1 MLYTAARLVS
11 IVCTLILVP
20 VATPHAQDSRQPP
33 SISLSASL
41 VGRDSFQQ
49 YCAWCHG
56 AGGRGDGPGASGLN
70 TPPADLT
77 TLARRNGGAYPTG
90 RVRETVQGGTGMPAA
105 HSAEMP
111 TWGPIFRTFEGD
123 TRARIRV
130 ENLIAFLQTLQVPST
145 AAGDDG
151 SQLFRTYCASCHGT
165 DARGMG
171 PMADRIRHVPP
182 DLTRFAARNGGV
194 FPAERVRR
202 IIDGRDVAS
211 HGDRDM
217 PVWGDAFKRTRGG
230 RSEAEVKLRI
240 DAIVKYLEG
249 IQERATE

>member
-1 MLYTAARLVS
+1 MFDTAARRLFVVFTLALAAVS
-11 IVCTLILVP
+11 
-20 VATPHAQDSRQPP
+20 APHAQAPRQPP

-56 AGGRGDGPGASGLN
+56 SGGRGDGAASGLS

-77 TLARRNGGAYPTG
+77 TLALRNGGAYPAA
-90 RVRETVQGGTGMPAA
+90 RVRETVLGGTGVPAA

-130 ENLIAFLQTLQVPST
+130 ENLIAFLQTLQAPST
-145 AAGDDG
+145 AAGDEG
-151 SQLFRTYCASCHGT
+151 SRLFRTYCASCHGT
-165 DARGMG
+165 DARGVG
-171 PMADRIRHVPP
+171 PLPDRLRHVPP

-217 PVWGDAFKRTRGG
+217 PVWGDAFKRTRDG
-230 RSEAEVKLRI
+230 RTEAEVKLRI
-240 DAIVKYLEG
+240 DAIVKYLEA
-249 IQERATE
+249 IQERTTE

>member
-1 MLYTAARLVS
+1 MLRTAALRVS
-11 IVCTLILVP
+11 IVSMLTLAAASAP
-20 VATPHAQDSRQPP
+20 YAQDSRQPP

-56 AGGRGDGPGASGLN
+56 SAGRGDGRASGLN

-77 TLARRNGGAYPTG
+77 TLARRNGGAYPAG
-90 RVRETVQGGTGMPAA
+90 RVRETVLGGTGMPAA

-111 TWGPIFRTFEGD
+111 TWGPIFRTFESD
-123 TRARIRV
+123 ARTRVRV
-130 ENLIAFLQTLQVPST
+130 DNLVAFIATLQAPST
-145 AAGDDG
+145 AAGDQG

-171 PMADRIRHVPP
+171 PMADRMRHQPP
-182 DLTRFAARNGGV
+182 DLTRFAARNGGL
-194 FPAERVRR
+194 FPSERVRR
-202 IIDGRDVAS
+202 IIDGRDVTS

-217 PVWGDAFKRTRGG
+217 PVWGDAFKRTRDG

-240 DAIVKYLEG
+240 DAIVKYLEA

>member
-1 MLYTAARLVS
+1 MANTPARRVLVVVTLVLAAVS
-11 IVCTLILVP
+11 AP
-20 VATPHAQDSRQPP
+20 RAQGPRQPP

-56 AGGRGDGPGASGLN
+56 SGGRGDGTGATGL
-70 TPPADLT
+70 TTRPADLT
-77 TLARRNGGAYPTG
+77 TLARLNGGAYPASL
-90 RVRETVQGGTGMPAA
+90 VRETVLGGTSVPPS

-111 TWGPIFRTFEGD
+111 TWGRIFRTFEGE
-123 TRARIRV
+123 TRTRLRID
-130 ENLIAFLQTLQVPST
+130 NLVAFIETLQAPST
-145 AAGDDG
+145 AAGDRG
-151 SQLFRTYCASCHGT
+151 SQLFRTYCASCHAT

-171 PMADRIRHVPP
+171 PLADRLRHQPP

-194 FPAERVRR
+194 LPSERVRR

-211 HGDRDM
+211 HGDREM
-217 PVWGDAFKRTRGG
+217 PVWGDAFKRTRDG

-249 IQERATE
+249 IQERAT